1 MITYVDTSV
10 LVKLVVEEPGS
21 DRARAVWD
29 ASDVLFTGVI
39 SYVEGRAAL
48 AAGRRSGR
56 LTMSPY
62 RTAVGQIDELWRQF
76 NVVDVDRTLVLQAAV
91 LAEHEALR
99 GYDAVHLA
107 TALAARCDVLASAD
121 ADLCDAAARHGLLVA
136 DPLEGHS

>member
-29 ASDVLFTGVI
+29 ASDLLFTGVI

-48 AAGRRSGR
+48 AAARRSGR
-56 LTMSPY
+56 LGGSPY
-62 RTAVGQIDELWRQF
+62 RTAVEQIDQLWRQF
-76 NVVDVDRTLVLQAAV
+76 NVVDVDRPLVRRAAV
-91 LAEHEALR
+91 LAEHEVLR

-136 DPLEGHS
+136 DPLEGPT